1 MHISYSMKQ
10 FRFLL
15 ILLSVLVSCQ
25 KDYDISKS
33 PYKFLPPETEVVFSV
48 NELNDFINSLKT
60 HKILSGIHNK
70 ELTETLDVLKNINT
84 TNKVYVALLNPQY
97 TDYLILT
104 KSDSTLFIVDSIPN
118 HVSEKLSTFDI
129 NRTQIDSTVFYHKNL
144 NNVFAASNNLDIL
157 KTIKASEE
165 SNKLNALI
173 ETAENKTIASVV
185 FKTKALNYS
194 NLLFSDVIRDVENG
208 YSLLDLNLSDDNLY
222 YNGIVNSRDSITQAL
237 DCFKKTI
244 PQKTQSLNIAP
255 ANTKSLVSLSFDDYS
270 IFYKNLMKLNAKALD
285 STRTF
290 LNFTNE
296 IALADNTLILYSL
309 DADLVFET
317 IEEKSLTETY
327 REIDIYE
334 FENPE
339 FFNSRLKPIIYYETA
354 NYFSKYEDFIIFS
367 NSIETIK
374 STLSEVL
381 NNNTIANSDAFK
393 NVSQNLSDDSSVFI
407 YKNNDGLSEH
417 LDIETKNYHA
427 NVVQYIYEDN
437 YAHVNGVIERFKKKA
452 VSNSVTETF
461 ATALDAQIVS
471 PPQTVQNHV
480 NNTHD
485 IAVQDINNVLYLIS
499 NSGNILWKKKLQG
512 KILGKIE
519 QIDMYKNGRLQLA
532 FATSNR
538 LYVLD
543 RNGNDVSPYPRKFN
557 DEITQPLSVFDY
569 DKRKN
574 YRLLI
579 TQGKNL
585 LMYDAKGKTI
595 NGFKYKDNDKNIT
608 SQPKHFRIGSKD
620 YIVFATEDNLKI
632 LNRQGNIRIDV
643 EDKIRFSD
651 NEIYLYQN
659 KFTASNTLGQLVQVD
674 SRGKIN
680 QKDLNLTDK
689 HNIATTSKT
698 LVAMNENKLFI
709 KSRRVDLDYGVY
721 TAPRIYYLNDKIYI
735 TTTDLQ
741 SKKVY
746 LFDSQ
751 AKPIPNFPVFGTSAA
766 ELQKLDKSKGL
777 ELITQADDKT
787 IVVYKLH

>member
-1 MHISYSMKQ
+1 MKQ

-33 PYKFLPPETEVVFSV
+33 PYKFLPPETEVAFSINDLNVFV
-48 NELNDFINSLKT
+48 NNIEKHD
-60 HKILSGIHNK
+60 ILSSIINEDLK
-70 ELTETLDVLKNINT
+70 ESIEVIKNIKT
-84 TNKVYVALLNPQY
+84 TNKVYVALLKPEY
-97 TDYLILT
+97 TDYIIIT
-104 KSDSTLFIVDSIPN
+104 KSDSTVFVVDSLPN
-118 HVSEKLSTFDI
+118 HVSKNLSELDI
-129 NRTQIDSTVFYHKNL
+129 TKTQIDSTVFYHKHT
-144 NNVFAASNNLDIL
+144 NNVFLASNNLNVL
-157 KTIKASEE
+157 KTLKPSEKNNPLSNLIKTSE
-165 SNKLNALI
+165 S
-173 ETAENKTIASVV
+173 KTSAAVV
-185 FKTKALNYS
+185 FKTKASNYS

-208 YSLLDLNLSDDNLY
+208 YSSLDLNFYEDNLY
-222 YNGIVNSRDSITQAL
+222 YNGIVNSTDSITQAL

-244 PQKTQSLNIAP
+244 PQKTQSLKIAP
-255 ANTKSLVSLSFDDYS
+255 RNTKSLFSISFDDYS
-270 IFYKNLMKLNAKALD
+270 IFYKNLIKLTAKAPD
-285 STRTF
+285 STKTF

-309 DADLVFET
+309 DADLVVET
-317 IEEKSLTETY
+317 IEDKSISETY
-327 REIDIYE
+327 RDIDIYE
-334 FENPE
+334 FGNTD
-339 FFNSRLKPIIYYETA
+339 FFKSRLKPIISFEEA
-354 NYFSKYEDFIIFS
+354 SYFSKYEDFIIFS
-367 NSIETIK
+367 NSIEIIK
-374 STLSEVL
+374 STLSDAL

-393 NVSQNLSDDSSVFI
+393 NVSQNLSEDSSVFI
-407 YKNNDGLSEH
+407 YKNNDGLSDY

-437 YAHVNGVIERFKKKA
+437 YAHVNGVIEKFKKKPTT
-452 VSNSVTETF
+452 NSVTETF
-461 ATALDAQIVS
+461 TTVIDTQIAS
-471 PPQTVQNHV
+471 PPQTVKNYIS
-480 NNTHD
+480 NTND

-499 NSGNILWKKKLQG
+499 DSGNILWKKRLQG

-543 RNGNDVSPYPRKFN
+543 RNGNDVSPFPRKFN

-574 YRLLI
+574 YRLLV

-585 LMYDAKGKTI
+585 LMYDAKGKI
-595 NGFKYKDNDKNIT
+595 VSGFAYNDNTKTIT

-620 YIVFATEDNLKI
+620 YIVFSTEDNLKI
-632 LNRQGNIRIDV
+632 LSRQGDIRIRV
-643 EDKIRFSD
+643 HNKIRFSD

-659 KFTASNTLGQLVQVD
+659 KFTTSNTLGQLVQVD
-674 SRGKIN
+674 NRGKISR
-680 QKDLNLTDK
+680 KDLNLTDK

-698 LVAMNENKLFI
+698 LVSMYENKLFI
-709 KSRRVDLDYGVY
+709 KSRRIDLDYGVY
-721 TAPRIYYLNDKIYI
+721 TAPRIFYFNDKIYI

-751 AKPIPNFPVFGTSAA
+751 AESIPNFPVFGTSAA
-766 ELQKLDKSKGL
+766 ELQKLDKNKGL